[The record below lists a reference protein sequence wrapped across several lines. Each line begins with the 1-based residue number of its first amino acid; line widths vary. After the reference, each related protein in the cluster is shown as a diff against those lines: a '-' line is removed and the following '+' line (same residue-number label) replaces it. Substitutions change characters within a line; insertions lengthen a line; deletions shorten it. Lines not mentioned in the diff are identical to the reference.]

1 MSIPKLATVIYLAF
15 CIGES
20 QGQARLSAAA
30 VDTYMQSYV
39 RTNNFAGTFSWRR
52 RARFFSRGPMV
63 LPIANIAIE
72 NTPATRFHIASMS
85 MQFTAAA
92 VLRLVDKG
100 LIKLDDH
107 VGEFLPGIEG
117 GEKITIRDLLT

>member
-39 RTNNFAGTFSWRR
+39 RTNNFAGTILVEKKGTILFE
-52 RARFFSRGPMV
+52 RAY
-63 LPIANIAIE
+63 
-72 NTPATRFHIASMS
+72 
-85 MQFTAAA
+85 
-92 VLRLVDKG
+92 G
-100 LIKLDDH
+100 LAD
-107 VGEFLPGIEG
+107 
-117 GEKITIRDLLT
+117 R